1 MRALACALLALAAC
15 GENATPVGEPP
26 SPFAASCV
34 PDLDGTLT
42 AAELP
47 IVLDQPLTFRVGVAA
62 AVLGPRGPGV
72 DRVAQLE
79 AQVSQ
84 LQTTVE
90 RLCSELGLPM
100 SPPGQA

>member
-42 AAELP
+42 AAELQLLQP
-47 IVLDQPLTFRVGVAA
+47 PDLPDQY
-62 AVLGPRGPGV
+62 
-72 DRVAQLE
+72 
-79 AQVSQ
+79 
-84 LQTTVE
+84 
-90 RLCSELGLPM
+90 LPK
-100 SPPGQA
+100 SY

>member
-47 IVLDQPLTFRVGVAA
+47 IVLDQPLTFRERRGRLADRGGVLAA
-62 AVLGPRGPGV
+62 GG
-72 DRVAQLE
+72 
-79 AQVSQ
+79 
-84 LQTTVE
+84 E
-90 RLCSELGLPM
+90 REQGA
-100 SPPGQA
+100 GEGAHQ